1 MWYIIDV
8 YSPYDK
14 NKDVKYIFEYNERL
28 WCVREVH
35 KFEWGR
41 PRFDEEPLD
50 DEFVKYHLY
59 DNLEEA
65 IQFCKVLKGVYV

>member
-14 NKDVKYIFEYNERL
+14 NEDVKYIFEYNNKL

-41 PRFDEEPLD
+41 PQFDEESLD
-50 DEFVKYHLY
+50 DDFLSFYIY
-59 DNLEEA
+59 DNLDDA
-65 IQFCKVLKGVYV
+65 ITYCRSLKGII